1 VVGAPTSSNANRLV
15 EVAAAL
21 GSRAYLIEGPEE
33 IRAEWL
39 SGDVGLTAGAST
51 PESVVQACVDRV
63 RALGPYEVEPF
74 VLVEERIMF
83 PLPSELLAVA
93 QQKGVAVGAGNER
106 AAERA
111 AAEFR
116 IRHH

>member
-1 VVGAPTSSNANRLV
+1 
-15 EVAAAL
+15 
-21 GSRAYLIEGPEE
+21 
-33 IRAEWL
+33 
-39 SGDVGLTAGAST
+39 
-51 PESVVQACVDRV
+51 VVQACVDRV
-63 RALGPYEVEPF
+63 CALGPYAVEPF
-74 VLVEERIMF
+74 TLVEERIMF

-93 QQKGVAVGAGNER
+93 QEKGVAVGAGNER